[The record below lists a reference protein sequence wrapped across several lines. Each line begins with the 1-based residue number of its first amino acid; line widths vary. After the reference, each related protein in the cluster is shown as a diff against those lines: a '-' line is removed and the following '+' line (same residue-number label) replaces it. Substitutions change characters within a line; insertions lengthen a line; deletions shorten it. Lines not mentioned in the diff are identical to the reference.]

1 MTGTV
6 QLSSAQAF
14 EEFTDSPYF
23 KYRGCAPD
31 TDDPT
36 RAAGDA
42 ALPRNAWI
50 TEDRDGAEPQRE
62 REARQAAAVEVCLNC
77 PVMVLCDAY
86 ATSARPDGRLAEPRG
101 IWGGRTESERKKLF
115 GKREKPAVVVKTM
128 ARAVPTSRLETP
140 QKLAVLRA
148 LAMCWDPFQV
158 AAAAGVSLRSANWQR
173 SIMVSDMGLPKTAS
187 RERMLAVAVEL
198 GLVDAALVVRDGG
211 SVPAVPPPT
220 ASEKVRQLP
229 ALSPKQCGPKQEKP
243 VPPVKRGVRPEPL
256 RRKFPWVHGQEAL
269 VVAVPV
275 AVEPEAEPEGDASDE
290 GMADVQRLPVVRSL
304 EAVA

>member
-128 ARAVPTSRLETP
+128 ARAVPAPVRLVMTAQRE
-140 QKLAVLRA
+140 AVLRA
-148 LAMCWDPFQV
+148 LAGHTQPESV
-158 AAAAGVSLRSANWQR
+158 AAAAGVDVRTANWQR
-173 SIMVSDMGLPKTAS
+173 RRLVT
-187 RERMLAVAVEL
+187 MLALPQAVSRRGLLAAAVER
-198 GLVDAALVVRDGG
+198 GLLDASVVVADDGT
-211 SVPAVPPPT
+211 VPAVPPP
-220 ASEKVRQLP
+220 AAPSRAAVSS
-229 ALSPKQCGPKQEKP
+229 AVVDGADGSS
-243 VPPVKRGVRPEPL
+243 VPPVEAPAVLRGRVRRPG
-256 RRKFPWVHGQEAL
+256 RRRVMVCPGQL
-269 VVAVPV
+269 SL
-275 AVEPEAEPEGDASDE
+275 D
-290 GMADVQRLPVVRSL
+290 DVLAPVVNLHPHNETL
-304 EAVA
+304 ETAA